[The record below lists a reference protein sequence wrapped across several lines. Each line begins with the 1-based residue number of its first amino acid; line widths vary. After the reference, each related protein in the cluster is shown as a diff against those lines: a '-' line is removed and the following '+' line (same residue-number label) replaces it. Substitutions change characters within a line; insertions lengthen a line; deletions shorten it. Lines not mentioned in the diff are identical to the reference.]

1 MAAREASGVGAAVG
15 GGGGGGDRAY
25 SSARAPPESLNT
37 AFRGRSYRL
46 TD

>member
-1 MAAREASGVGAAVG
+1 MAAREASGVGAA
-15 GGGGGGDRAY
+15 GGDGAY
-25 SSARAPPESLNT
+25 SSARAPPESSNT

>member
-1 MAAREASGVGAAVG
+1 MAAREASGVGAAV